1 MAITRTSF
9 QCTRDGLTIR
19 GVEYRRKD
27 GNRQPIVILSHEFMT
42 NRLFVSRYAR
52 MFAELGYA
60 AFTYDFCGG
69 CVVGSSGG
77 RSRDMTVFTEC
88 RDLEAV
94 MDYARSREYTD
105 ERPVTLLGC
114 SQGGLVS
121 GLVAARHPEQIGMLI
136 LLYPALSIPDDARKG
151 TMMLSQFDP
160 KAIPETFRC
169 GPMML
174 GREYAASVMDL
185 DPFEALG
192 AYRGSVLLL
201 HGDRDKLVPLSYSE
215 RALETYRRTQEEGP
229 GRNGTRSAR
238 LVVIPGAGHIF
249 LNPAHQSRAMGAIQS
264 FLLETSEVSDRD
276 HTINPEHIFYMF

>member
-1 MAITRTSF
+1 MSITRTAF

-19 GVEYRRKD
+19 GVEYRRKI

-42 NRLFVSRYAR
+42 NRLFVARYAK

-77 RSRDMTVFTEC
+77 RSEDMTVFTEC

-94 MDYARSREYTD
+94 MVYARSREYTD
-105 ERPVTLLGC
+105 EHHITLLGC

-121 GLVAARHPEQIGMLI
+121 GLVAARHPEQIELLI

-151 TMMLSQFDP
+151 TMMLSKFDP

-169 GPMML
+169 GPMVL

-185 DPFEALG
+185 DPFESLG
-192 AYRGSVLLL
+192 AYRGNVLLL
-201 HGDRDKLVPLSYSE
+201 HGDRDKLVPLSYSQ
-215 RALETYRRTQEEGP
+215 RAAETYRRAQEEATERDGP
-229 GRNGTRSAR
+229 RSAR

-249 LNPAHQSRAMGAIQS
+249 LKPALQSRAMGAIRS
-264 FLLETSEVSDRD
+264 FLLETSETSDRD
-276 HTINPEHIFYMF
+276 HTINSEHILYMF